1 MALVTYHFP
10 LQASL
15 LKKGAVAAAV
25 AAVAVAVAVA
35 AVAVAVAAVAVVG
48 EVLPHKKNFKIV
60 LIGES
65 VTFS

>member
-15 LKKGAVAAAV
+15 LKKGAAAAAAV
-25 AAVAVAVAVA
+25 EVAVAVAVAVA
-35 AVAVAVAAVAVVG
+35 AVAVVG
-48 EVLPHKKNFKIV
+48 AVLPHKKNFKIV
-60 LIGES
+60 LLGES

>member
-25 AAVAVAVAVA
+25 VA

-48 EVLPHKKNFKIV
+48 AVLPHKKNFKIV